1 MKSKSGMAVGPLLSI
16 VDDDASMRNSMRRLI
31 RSFGIR
37 AEAFAS
43 GREFLG
49 SGLVEDT
56 VCLILDVRMPGMDG
70 LELQTLLAD
79 NHHRIPVVF
88 VSAYADA
95 EEQRRA
101 MQAGALDFLRKPV
114 RQEALMSAIQVV
126 LRRNPQDG
134 KHGVQERNDS

>member
-1 MKSKSGMAVGPLLSI
+1 
-16 VDDDASMRNSMRRLI
+16 MRRLI

-79 NHHRIPVVF
+79 NHHRVPVIF

-114 RQEALMSAIQVV
+114 RQEATNKRNSGGIAAQPSGRKA
-126 LRRNPQDG
+126 RRPR
-134 KHGVQERNDS
+134 KE